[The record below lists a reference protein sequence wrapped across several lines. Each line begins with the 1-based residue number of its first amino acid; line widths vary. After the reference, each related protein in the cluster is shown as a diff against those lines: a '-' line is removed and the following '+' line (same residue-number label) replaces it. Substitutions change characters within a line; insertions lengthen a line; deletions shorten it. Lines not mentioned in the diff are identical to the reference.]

1 MMVKYYI
8 YIILYFIFIPM
19 IIMNVM
25 YITRYMHILSNKDG
39 LVDGA
44 TDGALVGFTLDS
56 EVLIRGVLTTCL
68 LVSLPILLLT
78 LRTTVS
84 FGYRVTSTTQKQSS
98 S

>member
-1 MMVKYYI
+1 
-8 YIILYFIFIPM
+8 M
-19 IIMNVM
+19 IIMKVM
-25 YITRYMHILSNKDG
+25 YITRYMHTLSNKDG

-44 TDGALVGFTLDS
+44 AHGALVGFTLDS